1 MKRFSVRLVLSH
13 VGVAVLAGLAIFL
26 VVQWLAPALFDESLR
41 RAQGMATPRPGGG
54 LGPGQGRGAGV
65 NAGLRADMARDVTTS
80 LGVGVLVAAAFAT
93 AFGVL
98 AARRLTRGLGEVRAA
113 TRAIAAGHYRVTV
126 PVPAEQELAELATD
140 VQTLGTTLAE
150 TEERR
155 VRLLGELA
163 HELRTPL
170 TVIDG
175 YVEGMI
181 DGVLPVTS
189 ERLGEVSDEVR
200 RLRRLSDDLSALS
213 RAEEGRLAIEPR
225 PVDLAAVVAAAAERL
240 RPQAE
245 DAGLTLGV
253 DASAPVDA
261 VVDPDRLAQ
270 VVTNLVGNAIRA
282 TSPGGRVDVG
292 VRAEA
297 TAAVVR
303 VADTGE
309 GLDAADLERVFERFY
324 RVPGRRGDGHDG
336 GSGIGLTIAR
346 GIVRAHG
353 GDLAAASPGRGHGS
367 TFTVRLPREGQP
379 AMASP
384 LRTSV

>member
-1 MKRFSVRLVLSH
+1 MRRLSVRLVLSH
-13 VGVAVLAGLAIFL
+13 VVVAVLAALAIL
-26 VVQWLAPALFDESLR
+26 VVVQWLAPALFDESLR
-41 RAQGMATPRPGGG
+41 RGQGVASGRAGGG
-54 LGPGQGRGAGV
+54 GGPGQGRGQAA
-65 NAGLRADMARDVTTS
+65 NAALRADMASAVQTA
-80 LGVGVLVAAAFAT
+80 LWVGALVAAAFAT
-93 AFGVL
+93 VFGVL

-113 TRAIAAGHYRVTV
+113 TRAIAGGHYRVTV
-126 PVPAEQELAELATD
+126 PVPGEQELAELAGD

-213 RAEEGRLAIEPR
+213 RAEEGRLSLVVR
-225 PVDLAAVVAAAAERL
+225 PVDLASVVATAAGRL

-245 DAGLTLGV
+245 DAGLELELDAPASVVV
-253 DASAPVDA
+253 DA
-261 VVDPDRLAQ
+261 DPDRLAQ

-282 TSPGGRVDVG
+282 TPPGGRVRVG
-292 VRAEA
+292 VRAEGGHA
-297 TAAVVR
+297 LLSVS
-303 VADTGE
+303 DTGE
-309 GLDAADLERVFERFY
+309 GMAPADLERVFERFY
-324 RVPGRRGDGHDG
+324 RVPGRRGDGHEG

-346 GIVRAHG
+346 GIMRAHG
-353 GDLAAASPGRGHGS
+353 GELIASSDGHGLGA
-367 TFTVRLPREGQP
+367 TFTARLPLGGQA

>member
-1 MKRFSVRLVLSH
+1 VKRFSVRLVLSH

-80 LGVGVLVAAAFAT
+80 LWVGVLVAAAFAT
-93 AFGVL
+93 VFGVL
-98 AARRLTRGLGEVRAA
+98 AARRLTRGLVEVRAA
-113 TRAIAAGHYRVTV
+113 TRSIAAGHYRVTV

-282 TSPGGRVDVG
+282 TPPGGRVDVG